1 MPTGRKAGYRVD
13 LPHHNPSGHTACV
26 PLERLTSFANDCD
39 NPLNMPTQNVN
50 LTSQQSSFVKRGV
63 KTGRY
68 QNVSEVV
75 RAGLRLLEQRERED
89 QAKLRNLRRLV
100 NEGLSDIDSNRFE
113 LITPENL
120 DQFVQS
126 VSAKSR
132 RAQK

>member
-1 MPTGRKAGYRVD
+1 
-13 LPHHNPSGHTACV
+13 
-26 PLERLTSFANDCD
+26 
-39 NPLNMPTQNVN
+39 MPTQNVN